1 MQSLWGSD
9 PGSDAITLVYQ
20 VQEMASNSKKWN
32 WVLQRKGK
40 EKRKKKKKEKISHL
54 NDKSD
59 PVIQRYCPSLVRG
72 LE

>member
-9 PGSDAITLVYQ
+9 LGSDAITVVYQ

-40 EKRKKKKKEKISHL
+40 EEKKKEKRKKSHL

-59 PVIQRYCPSLVRG
+59 PVIQRYCLSLVCG

>member
-9 PGSDAITLVYQ
+9 LGSDAITLVYQ

-40 EKRKKKKKEKISHL
+40 EEKKKEKRKKSHL

-59 PVIQRYCPSLVRG
+59 PVIQRYCLSLVCG

>member
-9 PGSDAITLVYQ
+9 LGSDAITLVYQ

-40 EKRKKKKKEKISHL
+40 EEKKKEKKKKIAS
-54 NDKSD
+54 K
-59 PVIQRYCPSLVRG
+59 
-72 LE
+72 

>member
-9 PGSDAITLVYQ
+9 PGSDAITLIYQ
-20 VQEMASNSKKWN
+20 VQETASNSKKWN

-40 EKRKKKKKEKISHL
+40 ERKKQEKKKKERKKSHL

-59 PVIQRYCPSLVRG
+59 PVI
-72 LE
+72 